1 MILNDDDEFIP
12 RMTKRTHDSLG
23 FRAWYYFRM
32 GWSTY
37 FAFIFAAINTLT
49 VTYYLAIENYPSLKE
64 VFPSFEVYII
74 IICTTGIPL
83 LTIVGY
89 THYKRTKARK
99 AEVDILIETNP
110 YVLRTLVN
118 SDVLLVLNLK
128 MINLLRKLSEEKL
141 TEEQRKDMKEIN
153 DELLE
158 FVKSRKFR
166 SDKDLKFFDNIDREW
181 FD

>member
-1 MILNDDDEFIP
+1 MVK
-12 RMTKRTHDSLG
+12 TSHDSLG

-37 FAFIFAAINTLT
+37 FAFIFAAINTLV
-49 VTYYLAIENYPSLKE
+49 VTYFLAIENYPSLKA
-64 VFPSFEVYII
+64 VFPSFEIYII
-74 IICTTGIPL
+74 IICTIGIPL
-83 LTIVGY
+83 LTIIGY
-89 THYKRTKARK
+89 THFKRTKARK

-118 SDVLLVLNLK
+118 SDMLVILNLK
-128 MINLLRKLSEEKL
+128 MINLLQKLGEDKL
-141 TEEQRKDMKEIN
+141 TDEQKKEVKEIN

-158 FVKSRKFR
+158 FTKTRKFR
-166 SDKDLKFFDNIDREW
+166 SQKDIEYFKNIDKKW

>member
-1 MILNDDDEFIP
+1 
-12 RMTKRTHDSLG
+12 MTKSTHDSLG

-37 FAFIFAAINTLT
+37 FAFIFAAINTLV
-49 VTYYLAIENYPSLKE
+49 VTYFLAIENYPSLKE

-74 IICTTGIPL
+74 IICSIGIPL
-83 LTIVGY
+83 LTIIGY
-89 THYKRTKARK
+89 THFKRTKARK

-118 SDVLLVLNLK
+118 SDMLVILNLK
-128 MINLLRKLSEEKL
+128 MLNLLQKLGEDKL
-141 TEEQRKDMKEIN
+141 TDEQKKEVKEIN

-158 FVKSRKFR
+158 FTKTRKFR
-166 SDKDLKFFDNIDREW
+166 SQKDIEYFKNIDKKW

>member
-1 MILNDDDEFIP
+1 MI
-12 RMTKRTHDSLG
+12 KRTHDSLG

-64 VFPSFEVYII
+64 IFPSFETYII

-141 TEEQRKDMKEIN
+141 TEEQRKDIKEIN

-166 SDKDLKFFDNIDREW
+166 NDNDLKFFDNIDRKW

>member
-1 MILNDDDEFIP
+1 MI
-12 RMTKRTHDSLG
+12 KRTHDSLG

-64 VFPSFEVYII
+64 IFPSFETYII

-128 MINLLRKLSEEKL
+128 MINLLRKFSEEKL
-141 TEEQRKDMKEIN
+141 TEEQRKDIKEIN

-166 SDKDLKFFDNIDREW
+166 NDNDLKFFDNIDRKW

>member
-1 MILNDDDEFIP
+1 MV
-12 RMTKRTHDSLG
+12 KSSHDSIG

-64 VFPSFEVYII
+64 IFPSFEVYII
-74 IICTTGIPL
+74 IICSIGIPL
-83 LTIVGY
+83 LTIIGY

-118 SDVLLVLNLK
+118 SDMSVILNLK
-128 MINLLRKLSEEKL
+128 MLTLLQKIGEDKL
-141 TEEQRKDMKEIN
+141 TDEQKKEIQEIEN
-153 DELLE
+153 ELLK
-158 FVKSRKFR
+158 FTKNRKFR
-166 SDKDLKFFDNIDREW
+166 STKDLEFFKNIDRNW
-181 FD
+181 FE